1 MLLGHLAA
9 HLCTHAS
16 PRAGEVL
23 TDRASVSSRL
33 WPDQLGS
40 SRRSKSPYLEAEAV
54 AVSHPPRCA
63 LARLWISVR
72 YAELSPLPP
81 GGGGPG
87 TAASLSFLRCQRGM
101 DSGPPPSATRK
112 RGLVD
117 AVFQKLVGDRFGSVP
132 SHTLM
137 RLLQVRR
144 SAFRAS
150 SQRGWMQS
158 AFRSATPERPA
169 AMCDALLVYQPA
181 PRGRARV
188 TTMACHDRHPPP
200 RSKCG

>member
-54 AVSHPPRCA
+54 AVSHPLRCA

-87 TAASLSFLRCQRGM
+87 TATSLSFLRCQRGM
-101 DSGPPPSATRK
+101 DSGPPPSTTRK

-150 SQRGWMQS
+150 SQRGV
-158 AFRSATPERPA
+158 
-169 AMCDALLVYQPA
+169 DAECIPVCYA
-181 PRGRARV
+181 GTSSGDVRCAARV
-188 TTMACHDRHPPP
+188 STCATGSCARHHHGMSRPSPP
-200 RSKCG
+200 SSF

>member
-81 GGGGPG
+81 GGGVQEPPLRCHSSVVNAAWTAGLRLPPRG
-87 TAASLSFLRCQRGM
+87 SGGWWTPFSRNSWAIGLAASRHTRSCACFRCGGQHSAR
-101 DSGPPPSATRK
+101 PPSAAGCRVHS
-112 RGLVD
+112 GLLRRNVQRRC
-117 AVFQKLVGDRFGSVP
+117 A
-132 SHTLM
+132 M
-137 RLLQVRR
+137 RCSCINLRHGVV
-144 SAFRAS
+144 RAS
-150 SQRGWMQS
+150 
-158 AFRSATPERPA
+158 
-169 AMCDALLVYQPA
+169 
-181 PRGRARV
+181 
-188 TTMACHDRHPPP
+188 PPWHA
-200 RSKCG
+200 